1 MIYSDYINQGGKG
14 IITLLSENQTLNY
27 LLSDAI
33 KPLDDSFLMENGSKK
48 FAMPVENILTTQND
62 LTPVANMLKVRYGN
76 YWKVLYNSQPKDA
89 DPVYSVVTVG
99 NAELTTSGNTVNQV
113 SGYDAPTMIDSDGSN
128 TTGTQTNTNSMKTL
142 NYTDL
147 TKLLDELKN
156 NVFYDKLF
164 TDIKNYVFSTLYG
177 NERE

>member
-1 MIYSDYINQGGKG
+1 MIYADYIKNGGKG

-33 KPLDDSFLMENGSKK
+33 KPLDESFLMENGSKK
-48 FAMPVENILTTQND
+48 FAMPVDNILTTRND
-62 LTPVANMLKVRYGN
+62 LTPVANMLKGRYGH
-76 YWKVLYNSQPKDA
+76 YWKVLYNSQPNDA
-89 DPVYSVVTVG
+89 DPLYSVVSVG
-99 NAELTTSGNTVNQV
+99 NAELTTKGNTINQV

-147 TKLLDELKN
+147 TKLLGELKN

-164 TDIKNYVFSTLYG
+164 TDIKNYIFCTVYG

>member
-1 MIYSDYINQGGKG
+1 MIYADYIKHGGKG

-62 LTPVANMLKVRYGN
+62 LTPVANMLKVRYGH
-76 YWKVLYNSQPKDA
+76 YWQVLYNSQPNDA
-89 DPVYSVVTVG
+89 DPLYSVVTVG
-99 NAELTTSGNTVNQV
+99 NAELTTKGNTVNQV
-113 SGYDAPTMIDSDGSN
+113 SGYDAPEMIDSDGSN

-147 TKLLDELKN
+147 TKLLGELKN

>member
-1 MIYSDYINQGGKG
+1 MIYADYIKQGGKG

-33 KPLDDSFLMENGSKK
+33 KPLDDSFLLENGTKK

-62 LTPVANMLKVRYGN
+62 LTPVANMLKVRYGL
-76 YWKVLYNSQPKDA
+76 YWQVLYNSQPNEA
-89 DPVYSVVTVG
+89 DPIYSVVTVG
-99 NAELTTSGNTVNQV
+99 NAELTTKGNTVNQV
-113 SGYDAPTMIDSDGSN
+113 SGYDSPAMIDSDGVN
-128 TTGTQTNTNSMKTL
+128 TSGTQKNTNSMKTL

-147 TKLLDELKN
+147 TKLLGELKN

>member
-1 MIYSDYINQGGKG
+1 MIYSEYIEKGGKG
-14 IITLLSENQTLNY
+14 IITLLGENQTLKY

-33 KPLDDSFLMENGSKK
+33 KPLDDTFLMENGNKNFTIS
-48 FAMPVENILTTQND
+48 VENMLKTNND
-62 LTPVANMLKVRYGN
+62 LTPIANMIKIKYGKM
-76 YWKVLYNSQPKDA
+76 WQVLYNSQPDETDKI
-89 DPVYSVVTVG
+89 YSVVTVG
-99 NAELTTSGNTVNQV
+99 NAELNTKGNTINQV

-147 TKLLDELKN
+147 TKLLGELKN

-164 TDIKNYVFSTLYG
+164 TDIKNYIFCTLYG